1 MPRVFLMSLLAFSCV
16 LAVADQPSAQALDGQ
31 AKSMLVEIDPA
42 THGALLQ
49 KIEKLVTVNEG
60 ATPPRKGPFLGV
72 VTTQVSAAVRAQTDL
87 GEGIGLLVEA
97 VAPDSPATKAGLQE
111 FDILARYDDQ
121 ILCATKQLAAL
132 VKRTGLGKP
141 ATLTVIRRGKEL
153 PIAIT
158 VGEGIVADAHSE
170 QPTIMV
176 LGPYSLD
183 GGDHAAAVSAKTLE
197 GKGDDGGAAALGG
210 IKLLIDPKHAPAPQ
224 TPAPARR

>member
-1 MPRVFLMSLLAFSCV
+1 M
-16 LAVADQPSAQALDGQ
+16 
-31 AKSMLVEIDPA
+31 
-42 THGALLQ
+42 
-49 KIEKLVTVNEG
+49 
-60 ATPPRKGPFLGV
+60 
-72 VTTQVSAAVRAQTDL
+72 
-87 GEGIGLLVEA
+87 
-97 VAPDSPATKAGLQE
+97 
-111 FDILARYDDQ
+111 
-121 ILCATKQLAAL
+121 
-132 VKRTGLGKP
+132 
-141 ATLTVIRRGKEL
+141 IRRGKEL

-170 QPTIMV
+170 QPKIMV